1 MDEMFELVGK
11 WGGLVI
17 MAGLFVWTYLQ
28 DKTKNANLL
37 KELAKTNEDNAR
49 AIEALVESN
58 KNIATSLE
66 LLKNGMNKLD
76 EKADRNHD
84 AVLQNCKGCCYT
96 ENASK

>member
-1 MDEMFELVGK
+1 
-11 WGGLVI
+11 

-66 LLKNGMNKLD
+66 IIKGSLTQLED
-76 EKADRNHD
+76 KADRNHE
-84 AVLQNCKGCCYT
+84 AVLRTCGSCRLKEG
-96 ENASK
+96 E

>member
-1 MDEMFELVGK
+1 MDEVFELVGK
-11 WGGLVI
+11 WGGLII

-66 LLKNGMNKLD
+66 IIKGSLTQLED
-76 EKADRNHD
+76 KADRNHE
-84 AVLQNCKGCCYT
+84 AVLRTCGRCRVK
-96 ENASK
+96 EDE

>member
-1 MDEMFELVGK
+1 
-11 WGGLVI
+11 

-49 AIEALVESN
+49 AIDALVESN

-76 EKADRNHD
+76 EKVDRNHD
-84 AVLQNCKGCCYT
+84 AVLRTCGSCRVKGG
-96 ENASK
+96 E

>member
-1 MDEMFELVGK
+1 
-11 WGGLVI
+11 

-76 EKADRNHD
+76 EKVDRNHE

-96 ENASK
+96 DSAIKQ

>member
-1 MDEMFELVGK
+1 MDEVFELVGK
-11 WGGLVI
+11 WGGLII

-66 LLKNGMNKLD
+66 IIKGSLTQLED
-76 EKADRNHD
+76 KADRNHE
-84 AVLQNCKGCCYT
+84 AVLRTCGSCRAK
-96 ENASK
+96 EDE

>member
-1 MDEMFELVGK
+1 MDEVFELVGK
-11 WGGLVI
+11 WGGLII

-66 LLKNGMNKLD
+66 IIKGSLTQLED
-76 EKADRNHD
+76 KADRNHE
-84 AVLQNCKGCCYT
+84 AVLRTCGSCRVKDD
-96 ENASK
+96 E

>member
-1 MDEMFELVGK
+1 MDEVFELVGK
-11 WGGLVI
+11 WGGLII

-84 AVLQNCKGCCYT
+84 AVLQNCKSCCYT

>member
-1 MDEMFELVGK
+1 MDEVFELVGK
-11 WGGLVI
+11 WGGLII

-49 AIEALVESN
+49 AIEALVESS

-84 AVLQNCKGCCYT
+84 AALQNCKGCCYT